1 MNQGLRDRDKLQEL
15 VRLHRQGRGAREVAR
30 LLRISPNTERRYRR
44 RLRAAGL
51 LDGPED
57 DLPSLDALQA
67 VVQPPERP
75 AQERSS
81 IEAWTPQVTARMAKG
96 HGPTAIHELLSAQDP
111 AFRGR
116 SLSVVKRLYRA
127 LRQAPGPR
135 PEDVAIPVITG
146 AGEVA
151 QVDFGYVG
159 KLLDPATGER
169 RKAWVF
175 VMVLAC
181 SRHMFARVVFDQ
193 RVETWVQLH
202 LDAFAFFGGVPA
214 TVVPDN
220 LKAAVIRAAFC
231 VDEVSTLHRA
241 YRELARHH
249 GFVIDPT
256 PPRSPEKKGK
266 VERAVRYIKDAFF
279 GRYEPD
285 SLDEAN
291 AGLATWLVERAGM
304 RVHGTTGRRPL
315 ELFEEVERPALRPLP
330 TKRFVIATWKE
341 ATIGRNSHVVFERAF
356 WSVPWR
362 FLERKA
368 LVRATAH
375 QVEIYVDDALV
386 ATHPRRPAQ
395 RWNTVE
401 HHLPEG
407 RRDLRHRSRS
417 HWEARAD
424 AIGPETGAYIRAVF
438 DADAVQRPL
447 RRVASMLRALETVPP
462 HRAEA
467 ACRRAAYFGQY
478 GASGIKRILR
488 ERLDEQPLGEA
499 GMAPTRATSPRFA
512 RSAESFLQGLAEGG
526 RHGRC

>member
-1 MNQGLRDRDKLQEL
+1 MDKLREL

-30 LLRISPNTERRYRR
+30 LLKISPNTERAYRM
-44 RLRAAGL
+44 RLHAAGL
-51 LDGPED
+51 LEGPED

-67 VVQPPERP
+67 VVRAPKVP

-81 IEAWTPQVTARMAKG
+81 IEAWTPQVAKLMAKG
-96 HGPTAIHELLSAQDP
+96 HGPTAIHELLTARDE

-116 SLSVVKRLYRA
+116 SLSAVKRVCRR
-127 LRQAPGPR
+127 LRKQAGPR
-135 PEDVAIPVITG
+135 AEDVAIPVITA

-151 QVDFGYVG
+151 QVDFAYVG
-159 KLLDPATGER
+159 KLLDPANNTR

-181 SRHMFARVVFDQ
+181 SRHMFAKVVFDQ
-193 RVETWVQLH
+193 RSDTWLQLH
-202 LDAFAFFGGVPA
+202 VEAFAFFGGVPS

-220 LKAAVIRAAFC
+220 LKAAVVRVAFR

-241 YRELARHH
+241 YRELARHY

-266 VERAVRYIKDAFF
+266 VERSVQYVNNAYF

-285 SLDEAN
+285 DVEQAN
-291 AGLATWLVERAGM
+291 RGLRTWLVDKAGM

-315 ELFEEVERPALRPLP
+315 EVFEDVEKAALKPLP
-330 TKRFVIATWKE
+330 TKPFVLATWKE

-362 FLERKA
+362 FLEKKA

-386 ATHPRRPAQ
+386 ATHARVEGR

-401 HHLPEG
+401 THLPEG
-407 RRDLRHRSRS
+407 RRDLRHRSRG

-424 AIGPETGAYIRAVF
+424 AIGPETGTYIRAVF
-438 DADAVQRPL
+438 DADAVHQPL
-447 RRVASMLRALETVPP
+447 RRVASMLRTLEKVPVE
-462 HRAEA
+462 RAER
-467 ACRRAAYFGQY
+467 ACRRAGYFGQY
-478 GASGIKRILR
+478 GANGLKRILR
-488 ERLDEQPLGEA
+488 DRLDEHPLGET
-499 GMAPTRATSPRFA
+499 GMAPTWATSPRFA
-512 RSAESFLQGLAEGG
+512 RSAESFLQGLSEGG